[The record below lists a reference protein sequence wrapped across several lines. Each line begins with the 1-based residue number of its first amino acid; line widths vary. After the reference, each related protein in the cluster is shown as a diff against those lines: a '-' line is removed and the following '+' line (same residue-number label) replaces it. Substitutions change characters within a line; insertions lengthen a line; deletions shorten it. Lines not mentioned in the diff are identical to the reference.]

1 MVRMLNLGNAPKLPE
16 QEAQSTIASALGDTV
31 NSSVH
36 SVPVVEVS
44 PQGENEGQVEP
55 LSRVVGEKVGKPVGE
70 IKPLPKEEVSSS
82 KQTSSSVKGSEEEV
96 DAPRAGGISLVGI
109 IQSNLDTVTVFT
121 RGVYKPA
128 TRIVGYILRNDGVE
142 ELEVFEDKLVLQSNR
157 KSIYQPNTSLLSTVE
172 DPSSVKRVPF
182 AIGEERLF
190 TKPGLIALAETCKE
204 IGYSLGVGEALG
216 VIVQQLME
224 LHPELT
230 EELATEIAKDFTFKI
245 EVKDA
250 RSEGILVP
258 DNPDGIFSKVS
269 VALGLR
275 ISAKTVK
282 LDVARKLVEHN
293 LVQGKSPE
301 EVLLM
306 LKDRLNL
313 SVPQGL
319 LLPKSLFADTH
330 EVKGVP
336 IASEGSKVKPE
347 YESVFGVYNEYTLPR
362 SSSKSAAKET
372 KSKGK
377 SSKPKSTGSSATQQV
392 SSQVNLAKY
401 FAHYTQGE

>member
-16 QEAQSTIASALGDTV
+16 QEEQSTIASALGEKVD
-31 NSSVH
+31 SSVH
-36 SVPVVEVS
+36 TVPIVEVS
-44 PQGENEGQVEP
+44 PQGETEGQVEP
-55 LSRVVGEKVGKPVGE
+55 LSRVVNEKVGKPVGE
-70 IKPLPKEEVSSS
+70 VKPLPKEEVSKP
-82 KQTSSSVKGSEEEV
+82 KQTDVSGSDEV

-157 KSIYQPNTSLLSTVE
+157 KSIYQPNTSLLSTAE
-172 DPSSVKRVPF
+172 NPSSVKRVPF

-216 VIVQQLME
+216 VIVQQLTE

-258 DNPDGIFSKVS
+258 DNPEGIFSKVS

-293 LVQGKSPE
+293 LVQGKTPE

-347 YESVFGVYNEYTLPR
+347 YELVFGVYNEYTTPK
-362 SSSKSAAKET
+362 SSPKSVAKEV
-372 KSKGK
+372 KPKAKGSKH
-377 SSKPKSTGSSATQQV
+377 KSTGAQTTQQV

>member
-70 IKPLPKEEVSSS
+70 VKPLPKEEVSNS
-82 KQTSSSVKGSEEEV
+82 KQVSSVKGSEEV

-157 KSIYQPNTSLLSTVE
+157 KSIYQPNTSLLSTAE
-172 DPSSVKRVPF
+172 NPSSVKRVPF

-216 VIVQQLME
+216 VIVQQLTE

-258 DNPDGIFSKVS
+258 DNPEGIFSKVS

-293 LVQGKSPE
+293 LVQGKTPE

-347 YESVFGVYNEYTLPR
+347 YESVFGVYNEYTTPKN
-362 SSSKSAAKET
+362 SSKSVAKEV
-372 KSKGK
+372 KPKEKG
-377 SSKPKSTGSSATQQV
+377 SKPKSMGNQATQQV

>member
-16 QEAQSTIASALGDTV
+16 QEEQSTIASALGERVD
-31 NSSVH
+31 SSVH
-36 SVPVVEVS
+36 TVPIVEVS
-44 PQGENEGQVEP
+44 PQGETEGQVEP
-55 LSRVVGEKVGKPVGE
+55 LSRVVDEKVGKPVGE
-70 IKPLPKEEVSSS
+70 VKPLPKETVSTP
-82 KQTSSSVKGSEEEV
+82 KQTDVSGSDEV

-157 KSIYQPNTSLLSTVE
+157 KSIYQPNTSLLSTAE
-172 DPSSVKRVPF
+172 NPSSVKRVPF

-216 VIVQQLME
+216 VIVQQLTE

-230 EELATEIAKDFTFKI
+230 EDLATEIAKDFTFKI

-258 DNPDGIFSKVS
+258 DNPEGIFSKVS

-293 LVQGKSPE
+293 LVQGKTPE

-336 IASEGSKVKPE
+336 IASEGSKVKSE
-347 YESVFGVYNEYTLPR
+347 YESVFGVYNEYTTPK
-362 SSSKSAAKET
+362 SSSKSAAKEV
-372 KSKGK
+372 KPKAKGSKH
-377 SSKPKSTGSSATQQV
+377 KSTGAQTTQQV

>member
-16 QEAQSTIASALGDTV
+16 KETQSSIAEVLETKGTPDG
-31 NSSVH
+31 SVH
-36 SVPVVEVS
+36 SAPTIEVQ
-44 PQGENEGQVEP
+44 PQGETEGQVEP
-55 LSRVVGEKVGKPVGE
+55 LSRVVNEKVGKPVGE
-70 IKPLPKEEVSSS
+70 VKPLATTEE
-82 KQTSSSVKGSEEEV
+82 TSTQGESGSEEV
-96 DAPRAGGISLVGI
+96 NAPRAGGISLVGI
-109 IQSNLDTVTVFT
+109 IQSNVDAVTVFS

-128 TRIVGYILRNDGVE
+128 TRVVGYILRNDGVE
-142 ELEVFEDKLVLQSNR
+142 ELEVFEDQLVLQSNR

-190 TKPGLIALAETCKE
+190 TKPGLIALAETCKD
-204 IGYSLGVGEALG
+204 IGYSLGVGDALD
-216 VIVQQLME
+216 VIVQQLTE

-230 EELATEIAKDFTFKI
+230 KELATEIVKDFTFKI

-258 DNPDGIFSKVS
+258 DNPDGVFSKKS

-282 LDVARKLVEHN
+282 VEVARKLVENN
-293 LVQGKSPE
+293 LVPGKTPE

-313 SVPQGL
+313 SIPQGL
-319 LLPKSLFADTH
+319 LLPKNLFADTR

-336 IASEGSKVKPE
+336 IANEGSKVKPE
-347 YESVFGVYNEYTLPR
+347 YESVFGVYNEYTTPR
-362 SSSKSAAKET
+362 
-372 KSKGK
+372 SKGK
-377 SSKPKSTGSSATQQV
+377 SKERETKPKTKVSSPCESEPKTTQQV

>member
-16 QEAQSTIASALGDTV
+16 QEEQSTIASALGDKVDSLIHTV
-31 NSSVH
+31 
-36 SVPVVEVS
+36 PIVEVS
-44 PQGENEGQVEP
+44 PQGETEGQVEP
-55 LSRVVGEKVGKPVGE
+55 LSRVVDEKVGKPVGE
-70 IKPLPKEEVSSS
+70 VKPLPKEEVSKP
-82 KQTSSSVKGSEEEV
+82 KQTDVSDSDEV

-172 DPSSVKRVPF
+172 NPSSVKRVPF

-216 VIVQQLME
+216 VIVQQLTE

-258 DNPDGIFSKVS
+258 DNPEGIFSKVS

-293 LVQGKSPE
+293 LVQGKTPE

-347 YESVFGVYNEYTLPR
+347 YESVFGVYNEYTLPK
-362 SSSKSAAKET
+362 SSSKSVAKET

-377 SSKPKSTGSSATQQV
+377 SSKPKSTGAQTTQQV

>member
-16 QEAQSTIASALGDTV
+16 QEAQSTIASALGTNVD
-31 NSSVH
+31 SSVH
-36 SVPVVEVS
+36 TVPTVEVS
-44 PQGENEGQVEP
+44 PQGETEGQVEP
-55 LSRVVGEKVGKPVGE
+55 LSRVVDEKVGKPVGE
-70 IKPLPKEEVSSS
+70 VKPLPKEETSSS
-82 KQTSSSVKGSEEEV
+82 KQTEVSSSDET

-142 ELEVFEDKLVLQSNR
+142 ELEVFDDKLVLQSNR
-157 KSIYQPNTSLLSTVE
+157 KSIYQPNTSLLSTAE
-172 DPSSVKRVPF
+172 NPSSVKRVPF

-216 VIVQQLME
+216 VIVQQLTE

-258 DNPDGIFSKVS
+258 DNPEGIFSKVS

-293 LVQGKSPE
+293 LVQGKTPE

-347 YESVFGVYNEYTLPR
+347 YESVFGVYNEYTAPKN
-362 SSSKSAAKET
+362 SSKSAAKEV
-372 KSKGK
+372 KPKGRG
-377 SSKPKSTGSSATQQV
+377 SKPKSAGSQATQQV

>member
-16 QEAQSTIASALGDTV
+16 QEAQSTIASALGNTV
-31 NSSVH
+31 DSSVH
-36 SVPVVEVS
+36 SVPTVEVS
-44 PQGENEGQVEP
+44 PQGETEGQVEP
-55 LSRVVGEKVGKPVGE
+55 LSRVVNEKVGKPVGE
-70 IKPLPKEEVSSS
+70 VKPLPKGEVSKP
-82 KQTSSSVKGSEEEV
+82 KQTDVSASDEV

-157 KSIYQPNTSLLSTVE
+157 KSIYQPNTSLLSTAE
-172 DPSSVKRVPF
+172 NPSSVKRVPF

-216 VIVQQLME
+216 VIVQQLTE

-258 DNPDGIFSKVS
+258 DNPEGIFSKVS

-293 LVQGKSPE
+293 LVQGKTPE

-347 YESVFGVYNEYTLPR
+347 YESVFGVYNEYTTPK
-362 SSSKSAAKET
+362 SSPKSATKEVKPKAKG
-372 KSKGK
+372 SKH
-377 SSKPKSTGSSATQQV
+377 KSTGAQTTQQV

>member
-16 QEAQSTIASALGDTV
+16 QETQSTIASALGNNVD
-31 NSSVH
+31 SSVH
-36 SVPVVEVS
+36 TVPTVEVS
-44 PQGENEGQVEP
+44 PQGETEGQVEP
-55 LSRVVGEKVGKPVGE
+55 LSRVVDEKVGKPVGE
-70 IKPLPKEEVSSS
+70 VKPLPKETVSTP
-82 KQTSSSVKGSEEEV
+82 KQTDVSGSDEV

-157 KSIYQPNTSLLSTVE
+157 KSIYQPNTSLLSTAE
-172 DPSSVKRVPF
+172 NPSSVKRVPF

-216 VIVQQLME
+216 VIVQQLTE

-258 DNPDGIFSKVS
+258 DNPEGIFSKVS

-293 LVQGKSPE
+293 LVQGKTPE

-336 IASEGSKVKPE
+336 IASEGSKVKSE
-347 YESVFGVYNEYTLPR
+347 YESVFGVYNEYTTPK
-362 SSSKSAAKET
+362 SSSKSAAKEV
-372 KSKGK
+372 KPKAKG
-377 SSKPKSTGSSATQQV
+377 SKPKSTGAQTTQQV

>member
-16 QEAQSTIASALGDTV
+16 QEEQSTIASALGERVD
-31 NSSVH
+31 SSVH
-36 SVPVVEVS
+36 TVPIVEVS
-44 PQGENEGQVEP
+44 PQGETEGQVEP
-55 LSRVVGEKVGKPVGE
+55 LSRVVDEKVGKPVGE
-70 IKPLPKEEVSSS
+70 VKPLSKEEGSKP
-82 KQTSSSVKGSEEEV
+82 KQTDVSGSDEV

-157 KSIYQPNTSLLSTVE
+157 KSIYQPNTSLLSTAE
-172 DPSSVKRVPF
+172 NPSSVKRVPF

-216 VIVQQLME
+216 VIVQQLTE

-347 YESVFGVYNEYTLPR
+347 YESVFGVYNEYTAPK
-362 SSSKSAAKET
+362 SSSKSAAKEVKPKEKT
-372 KSKGK
+372 
-377 SSKPKSTGSSATQQV
+377 SKPKSNGNQTTQQV

>member
-16 QEAQSTIASALGDTV
+16 QEEQSTIASALGERVD
-31 NSSVH
+31 SSVH
-36 SVPVVEVS
+36 TVPIVEVS
-44 PQGENEGQVEP
+44 PQGETEGQVEP
-55 LSRVVGEKVGKPVGE
+55 LSRVVDEKVGKPVGE
-70 IKPLPKEEVSSS
+70 VKPLPKEEGSKP
-82 KQTSSSVKGSEEEV
+82 KQTDVSGSDEV

-157 KSIYQPNTSLLSTVE
+157 KSIYQPNTSLLSTAE
-172 DPSSVKRVPF
+172 NSSSVKRVPF

-216 VIVQQLME
+216 VIVQQLTE

-258 DNPDGIFSKVS
+258 DNPEGIFSKVS

-293 LVQGKSPE
+293 LVQGKTPE

-336 IASEGSKVKPE
+336 IASEGSKVKSE
-347 YESVFGVYNEYTLPR
+347 YESVFGVYNEYTTPK
-362 SSSKSAAKET
+362 SSPKSAAKEV
-372 KSKGK
+372 KPKAKGSKH
-377 SSKPKSTGSSATQQV
+377 KSTGAQTTQQV

>member
-16 QEAQSTIASALGDTV
+16 QETQSTIASALGTNVD
-31 NSSVH
+31 SSVH
-36 SVPVVEVS
+36 TVPTVEVS
-44 PQGENEGQVEP
+44 PLGETEGQVEP
-55 LSRVVGEKVGKPVGE
+55 LSRVVDEKVGKPVGE
-70 IKPLPKEEVSSS
+70 VKPLPKEETSSS
-82 KQTSSSVKGSEEEV
+82 KQTEVSSSDET

-142 ELEVFEDKLVLQSNR
+142 ELEVFDDRLVLQSNR
-157 KSIYQPNTSLLSTVE
+157 KSIYQPNTSLLSTAE
-172 DPSSVKRVPF
+172 NPSSVKRVPF

-190 TKPGLIALAETCKE
+190 TKPGLIALAETCKD

-216 VIVQQLME
+216 VIVQQLTE

-258 DNPDGIFSKVS
+258 DNPEGIFSKVS

-293 LVQGKSPE
+293 LVQGKTPE

-347 YESVFGVYNEYTLPR
+347 YESVFGVYNEYTTPK
-362 SSSKSAAKET
+362 SSSKSAAKEVKPKGRGS
-372 KSKGK
+372 KSK
-377 SSKPKSTGSSATQQV
+377 SAGSQATQQV